1 MKTIL
6 IILAVALCSCS
17 SVKKLNTS
25 TTKKVDSSLVQNS
38 HVQMNTKQDS
48 TALKISGE
56 NHEIKLQIEF
66 DSMQTYSFGG
76 ENPPYN
82 QGSNNTSIGFG
93 GGGIHHGDYFDD
105 EYRRIK
111 PNLNT
116 IKIAGKEI
124 SSSQRMKLL
133 TVMVSGETSVFDLT
147 KNVKSDSSLYDSNKA
162 VTVKK
167 VEVVK
172 SRSVQR
178 KGMKILIALGIALII
193 GVGIYIYITRKKKI

>member
-1 MKTIL
+1 MGL
-6 IILAVALCSCS
+6 FSCS

-25 TTKKVDSSLVQNS
+25 TTKKVDSSVLQNS
-38 HVQMNTKQDS
+38 HVQTNTKQDS
-48 TALKISGE
+48 TGIKISGE
-56 NHEIKLQIEF
+56 NHELKLQIEF
-66 DSMQTYSFGG
+66 DTLPTYSFGG

-82 QGSNNTSIGFG
+82 QGSNNTPFG
-93 GGGIHHGDYFDD
+93 PA
-105 EYRRIK
+105 YRRIK

-147 KNVKSDSSLYDSNKA
+147 KNVRSDSSLSDSNKS

-193 GVGIYIYITRKKKI
+193 GVGIYMYIIRKKKI